1 MCVSLLNHIKG
12 SGRLLFVF
20 IEKPMYEKCFI
31 RITEQVGKKMSTYG
45 TPRNAECLLNNTS
58 SKHILIVYIYIYKDM
73 PHNCVNKILTIKEQ
87 KKL

>member
-1 MCVSLLNHIKG
+1 MYIMCVSLLNHIKG

-45 TPRNAECLLNNTS
+45 TPRNVECLLNNTS
-58 SKHILIVYIYIYKDM
+58 SKHILSLIDLDNYEKNIR
-73 PHNCVNKILTIKEQ
+73 
-87 KKL
+87 